1 MMKRDNALRLLKG
14 WVADADIVVA
24 VYQTLFDW
32 MVICPRDLNYVSTGA
47 MGQGSSHG
55 LGLALAN
62 PRRRVIVLD
71 GDGSLLMNLGA
82 LATIA
87 DAAPTNLHHLVFV
100 NGTYEVNGAHPVP
113 GADLLDFA
121 AIALGCG
128 YRDAANCSNEPDLGD
143 AFNRILGNPGP
154 ALLALGVEPGAGY
167 PRDYEYIHS
176 PEARKRFRRA
186 LAGSAERGP
195 SILTAA

>member
-1 MMKRDNALRLLKG
+1 MMKRDNALRLLKDR
-14 WVADADIVVA
+14 VAESDIVVA
-24 VYQTLFDW
+24 VYQALFDW
-32 MVICPRDLNYVSTGA
+32 MAISPRDLNYVSTGA

-62 PRRRVIVLD
+62 PGRRVIVLD

-87 DAAPTNLHHLVFV
+87 DAAPANLLHLVFV
-100 NGTYEVNGAHPVP
+100 NGTYEVNGAHPIP
-113 GADLLDFA
+113 GADRLDFA
-121 AIALGCG
+121 AVALGCG
-128 YRDAANCSNEPDLGD
+128 YRDAANCSNAADLGGVLD
-143 AFNRILGNPGP
+143 RIFGNPGP

-176 PEARKRFRRA
+176 PDARDRFRRA
-186 LAGSAERGP
+186 LVG
-195 SILTAA
+195 AA